1 MIVLECEPG
10 DPTAELRHLKQP
22 AEPVGP
28 LALGHDHTADVTA
41 LFDDRPD
48 LLSLLITAGSRYHCR
63 RRGSGSHRPRS
74 AERLEDD
81 HSEAQQA
88 RGPGSCDQSPG
99 RRTSHGA
106 EPDRWYAS
114 TLANWRSDASEHW
127 TDAIVPLDSRLKDAT
142 GHAAMLC
149 ETWGVLHGAQIPET
163 PSGSCVLVS
172 SPRSTHLKPMSA
184 RSTKTRPISTRD
196 LV

>member
-1 MIVLECEPG
+1 VIVLECEPG
-10 DPTAELRHLKQP
+10 DPIAELRHLKQP

-63 RRGSGSHRPRS
+63 RRGSGCHRPRS

-88 RGPGSCDQSPG
+88 RGPGSCDQVAREADQS
-99 RRTSHGA
+99 RR
-106 EPDRWYAS
+106 R
-114 TLANWRSDASEHW
+114 
-127 TDAIVPLDSRLKDAT
+127 
-142 GHAAMLC
+142 
-149 ETWGVLHGAQIPET
+149 
-163 PSGSCVLVS
+163 
-172 SPRSTHLKPMSA
+172 A
-184 RSTKTRPISTRD
+184 RSLVRLNISELKVRC
-196 LV
+196 L